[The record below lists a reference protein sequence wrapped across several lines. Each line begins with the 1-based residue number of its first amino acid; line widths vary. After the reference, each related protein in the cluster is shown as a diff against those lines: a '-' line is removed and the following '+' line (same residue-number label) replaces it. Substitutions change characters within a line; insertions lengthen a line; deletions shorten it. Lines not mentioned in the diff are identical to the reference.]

1 MAGALI
7 PTPWERLFVKKLS
20 DVRHSLKIACPFIKT
35 RYARLLLA
43 SLSVNEKLDVQI
55 LTRLK
60 PQDILAGVHDLDALG
75 ALMTPL
81 TGLNVQMRYLNR
93 LHAKLFVFDQR
104 EAIVTS
110 TNLTYAGFNTNAEL
124 GVSLT
129 DEASVIACEDHF
141 SALWSGAAA
150 LRLDAVLKLKDE
162 LQKQVEIAQRERFSV
177 RLTSPAAQEETRS
190 AFEAAV
196 DDASVPDPTPLPNLP
211 REEYLEAEVKIVS
224 GEDASSRSDDDVSPD
239 ADIAAISNKF
249 QNTFGQAI
257 NAKDAMAV
265 FAHASWFNENS
276 CFDETVSLAKR
287 RYTEVGFFAHDLIAM
302 RHVLASSRETSA
314 SEQLVNKLQY
324 VKQMRWHAV
333 TLVKLGLGTPLLG
346 QSLRKEF
353 AEQDARIKY
362 AQDVLMGILGW
373 FALNRGVESLL
384 ALSDVFFDFSEQLPY
399 DFASAIQH
407 KSQLQEAMQGT
418 HGKRPEYALSKREGS
433 DHEPKFF
440 VEVRL
445 PDGRKYEGSG
455 TTVKEAETNA
465 AKTALK
471 ALGILGRRPSREG
484 NNLNATSFDGLNDAQ
499 RQKLAEFWQAIMLPI
514 ASKPLDR
521 RVAMSVVCSS
531 FVLKQTREAR
541 LRARMSCFGSIVIH
555 FYAAMGL
562 ATLWQRNG
570 QTIPTH
576 REFVTTL
583 CSHRALEQFYER
595 LRLEQFSIDAIKPGN
610 PAGRTKVET
619 VQAIMGYLF
628 IACGD
633 SQARSFFQTLQRT
646 LAQTRQTL

>member
-1 MAGALI
+1 MAGTLI
-7 PTPWERLFVKKLS
+7 QTPWERLFVRKLN
-20 DVRHSLKIACPFIKT
+20 DVRLRLKIACPFIKT
-35 RYARLLLA
+35 RYAKLLLA
-43 SLSVNEKLDVQI
+43 SLPVNEKLDVQI

-129 DEASVIACEDHF
+129 DEASIIACEEHF
-141 SALWSGAAA
+141 SALWSDAAA
-150 LRLDAVLKLKDE
+150 IRLDAVLKMKDE
-162 LQKQVEIAQRERFSV
+162 LQRQVEVAQRERFSV
-177 RLTSPAAQEETRS
+177 RLTSPVAQEESRS

-196 DDASVPDPTPLPNLP
+196 DNATVSDSTPLLNLP
-211 REEYLEAEVKIVS
+211 REECLETEVKVVS
-224 GEDASSRSDDDVSPD
+224 GEDASSRSDDGVSPD
-239 ADIAAISNKF
+239 TEIAAISDKF
-249 QNTFGQAI
+249 QNTFGQGI

-265 FAHASWFNENS
+265 FAHATWLDENS
-276 CFDETVSLAKR
+276 CIDESVSLAKR

-302 RHVLASSRETSA
+302 RHVLASSREMST

-324 VKQMRWHAV
+324 IKQTRWHAA

-346 QSLRKEF
+346 HPLRKQF
-353 AEQDARIKY
+353 AEQDVRIKY
-362 AQDVLMGILGW
+362 AHDILMGILGW
-373 FALNRGVESLL
+373 FAINHGTESLL
-384 ALSDVFFDFSEQLPY
+384 AVSDVFFDFSEQLPY

-418 HGKRPEYALSKREGS
+418 HGRKPEYALSKREGS

-440 VEVRL
+440 IEVRL
-445 PDGRKYEGSG
+445 PDGRRYEGSG
-455 TTVKEAETNA
+455 RTVKQAETNA
-465 AKTALK
+465 AKTALN

-484 NNLNATSFDGLNDAQ
+484 NNFNATSFDGLNDAQ
-499 RQKLAEFWQAIMLPI
+499 RRKLAEFWQAVMLPV

-521 RVAMSVVCSS
+521 RVAMSVICSS

-541 LRARMSCFGSIVIH
+541 LRARMSCFGNIVIH
-555 FYAAMGL
+555 FYAAIEL

-570 QTIPTH
+570 ETIPAH
-576 REFVTTL
+576 KEFVAVL
-583 CSHRALEQFYER
+583 CSHRALEQFYDC
-595 LRLEQFSIDAIKPGN
+595 LRLEKFSIDAIKPGS

-633 SQARSFFQTLQRT
+633 DRTRRFFLKLRKALLTK
-646 LAQTRQTL
+646 